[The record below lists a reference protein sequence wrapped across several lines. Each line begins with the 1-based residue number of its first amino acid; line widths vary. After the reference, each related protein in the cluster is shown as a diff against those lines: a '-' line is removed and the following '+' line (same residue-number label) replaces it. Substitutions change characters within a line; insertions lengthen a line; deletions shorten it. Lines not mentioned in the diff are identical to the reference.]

1 MIYSEEIRRLCD
13 DFYAATVENNEVY
26 IVKWQ
31 FPDGE
36 LPDLSLERARRDS
49 ALADSVE
56 KRAREM
62 LEHCEAHNDRM
73 MLKILIYYCGY
84 IRKNEENYWLRFDL
98 NHYYNMI
105 PTFLDKLSELPV
117 STQAERAKYL
127 RILDNLP
134 PFIRSQKAKLEAQ
147 SRRYIRMPEEGCR
160 LTIRSLENCAPGI
173 PALDRFEGCAAG
185 VRALEQ
191 AMAELVA
198 YIAGPY
204 MALAP
209 RAVGMCQYPGGD
221 RLYMNEV
228 DTYISQRLDPGL
240 IQRRGYEELAATEA
254 DMLAVARKLGYTGT
268 LRECLDAVQN
278 DPRFRFDSPEQMQA
292 AMTGYLDQIRPL
304 MPKYFSR
311 MPLADCAVARL
322 DPSAEATTSWG
333 YYNIPVEKP
342 VGVYY
347 YSALELDKRC
357 QIRTHA
363 VVYHE
368 LLPGHHYQMNL
379 VLEDPTLPDIIHHH
393 YNTAF
398 ADGWAEYASGFCR
411 ELGLYTDVDEL
422 GRLSWDSFLCCRLI
436 VDTGLNALGW
446 TFDEA
451 KAFLLEHT
459 MLTDSEINTE
469 LLRYTFGMPA
479 QALAYKWGSRF
490 FQNLRRR
497 AERELGER
505 FDLKRFHDAVLA
517 FGAIPLNIL
526 EEHFEWYL
534 ENERKAANG

>member
-1 MIYSEEIRRLCD
+1 MKLSEEIRRLCD

-31 FPDGE
+31 FPNGE
-36 LPDLSLERARRDS
+36 LPDLSLERAQRDS
-49 ALADSVE
+49 ALADATE
-56 KRAREM
+56 ACARAM
-62 LEHCEAHNDRM
+62 LETCTAHNDRI

-117 STQAERAKYL
+117 HTDAQRALYL
-127 RILDNLP
+127 KILDNLA
-134 PFIRSQKAKLEAQ
+134 PFIRAQRMKLEAQ

-160 LTIRSLENCAPGI
+160 LTLKSLESCAPRLA
-173 PALDRFEGCAAG
+173 ALERFEGCEAKAAL
-185 VRALEQ
+185 VRDEMSALID
-191 AMAELVA
+191 

-209 RAVGMCQYPGGD
+209 KAIGMCQYPGGE

-228 DTYISQRLDPGL
+228 DTYISQRLDPRV
-240 IQRRGYEELAATEA
+240 IHERGYEELAATEA
-254 DMLAVARKLGYTGT
+254 DMLNVVRRMGYTGT
-268 LRECLDAVQN
+268 LRQCLDAIQN
-278 DPRFRFDSPEQMQA
+278 DPRYRFHTPEQMQKT
-292 AMTGYLDQIRPL
+292 MTGYLDQIRPY

-311 MPLADCAVARL
+311 MPKADCAVARL
-322 DPSAEATTSWG
+322 DPAAEATTSWG
-333 YYNIPVEKP
+333 YYNVPVEKP
-342 VGVYY
+342 IGVYY
-347 YSALELDKRC
+347 YSALELEKRC

-411 ELGLYTDVDEL
+411 ELGLYSDVDEL

-490 FQNLRRR
+490 FQNLRAR
-497 AERELGER
+497 AETTLGER

-517 FGAIPLNIL
+517 FGAIPLDIL

-534 ENERKAANG
+534 ENERKAAKA